1 MKDVNKEVIGYY
13 IKLAQKL
20 SKKKRIYFERKED
33 TIYFS
38 DGCFV
43 CSFSVERVEEFL
55 TLCAAFTLPTT
66 GDFTAEYNNGN
77 IFHSDTSIKN
87 AVAFEGVGENHLM
100 FTGVSCCENNS
111 ENNKIN
117 IDVFADNNAV
127 YFYNAQYTKPMK
139 DKNLYLNGVNKNN
152 GCMWAVYNILDV
164 CCLVL
169 PCRHCESL
177 TKVARLMNK

>member
-43 CSFSVERVEEFL
+43 CSFSVERVEDFL

-87 AVAFEGVGENHLM
+87 VITFEGAEDSHLM
-100 FTGVSCCENNS
+100 FTGVSCYERSTNV
-111 ENNKIN
+111 N
-117 IDVFADNNAV
+117 IDVFTDNNAV
-127 YFYNAQYTKPMK
+127 YFYNALYTKPMK
-139 DKNLYLNGVNKNN
+139 DKNLYLNGVNKN
-152 GCMWAVYNILDV
+152 GGMWVVYNILDV

-177 TKVARLMNK
+177 AKVAKLMNK